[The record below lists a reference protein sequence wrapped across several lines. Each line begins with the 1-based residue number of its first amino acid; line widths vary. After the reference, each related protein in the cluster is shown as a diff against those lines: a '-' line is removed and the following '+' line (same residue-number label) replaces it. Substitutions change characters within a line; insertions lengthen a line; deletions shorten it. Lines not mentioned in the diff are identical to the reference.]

1 MYLSQKN
8 NKMAKIFNNPINIGE
23 AIQNKLFPTI
33 LMWNRLEGRPRTHN
47 FDKALK
53 AEVRDALW
61 MLCKQWQMG
70 EFKGE
75 DAGSPV
81 FSKIKINSSELSEYS
96 LGNGLKQPI
105 DNTIPMETL
114 VEQKKIPMER
124 NATKISLDIRLQIG
138 KYWVKLLKSKSLGS
152 YFSKY
157 VAFYGFSFPVKDRS
171 TDFIYAH
178 KEELQQWLAISGRC
192 VDGYEIVKT
201 IYSGDGASKNIVLDD
216 PAHQAGL
223 DEMGLELI
231 KFFENNLFQPHHS
244 DNAWLPDRLE
254 YKASFADDSSKK
266 NTLKAE
272 EYYHGHLDWYAF
284 NLETTNTNSQVNR
297 ETFTD
302 TFIPTPVEFDGMPD
316 KRWWKFEDH
325 KTSFGDVT
333 PATTDL
339 SKLLLIEFGL
349 TFANDW
355 FLLPFTL
362 PIGSISEI
370 QGLTVTNNFGDN
382 IWIEASEK
390 GGSVLPDW
398 SVFRQTSETLN
409 KKLFLC
415 PAAIKV
421 QEGNP
426 TEEIYL
432 IRDEMANMVWGIEKV
447 VPSSIGKG
455 VQGGEYAIQKRQY
468 HEKIIG
474 VNEVFDFTAN
484 VYYRAMTDV
493 PENWIPFIP
502 VHADGHRRQ
511 IQLQR
516 GSMLRIIDG
525 DTLTPE
531 KIKPLTNILREGL
544 EIKPNPLPYIIHAE
558 EITRRGIK
566 VIQGFQRTRGLD
578 GRVYVWFGTKKK
590 TGRGEGHS
598 GLAFDQ
604 LENVNTK

>member
-1 MYLSQKN
+1 
-8 NKMAKIFNNPINIGE
+8 MAKIFNNPIDINQ
-23 AIQNKLFPTI
+23 AIQKKLFPTVM
-33 LMWNRLEGRPRTHN
+33 MWNRLEGRPRTHN

-81 FSKIKINSSELSEYS
+81 FSKIKVNSSTLSEYS
-96 LGNGLKQPI
+96 LGNGITNPI
-105 DNTIPMETL
+105 DNNLPIETL
-114 VEQKKIPMER
+114 VEQKQIPMHR
-124 NATKISLDIRLQIG
+124 NETKISLDIRLQLG
-138 KYWVKLLKSKSLGS
+138 KYWVKLLKKESLER
-152 YFSKY
+152 YITQY
-157 VAFYGFSFPVKDRS
+157 VDPGKYGFSIPAKDRS
-171 TDFIYAH
+171 RDYLYAH
-178 KEELQQWLAISGRC
+178 KEEFQQWLAISGRC
-192 VDGYEIVKT
+192 VDGFELYQT
-201 IYSGDGASKNIVLDD
+201 IYSGDGASKNIALDD
-216 PAHQAGL
+216 PAHETGL
-223 DEMGLELI
+223 DEIGQELV
-231 KFFENNLFQPHHS
+231 KFFENNFSQPN
-244 DNAWLPDRLE
+244 DDNNAWLPDRLE
-254 YKASFADDSSKK
+254 YKASFSDGSSEK
-266 NTLKAE
+266 NSLKAE

-284 NLETTNTNSQVNR
+284 NLETSQSNSQPNT

-316 KRWWKFEDH
+316 KRWWKFEDY

-333 PATTDL
+333 PTTTDL

-355 FLLPFTL
+355 FLLPFEL

-370 QGLTVTNNFGDN
+370 EGLTVSNNFGDN
-382 IWIEASEK
+382 FWIEATEK
-390 GGSVLPDW
+390 GGSRVSDW

-415 PAAIKV
+415 PSAIKV

-426 TEEIYL
+426 IEEIWL

-474 VNEVFDFTAN
+474 SNEVLDFAAN

-525 DTLTPE
+525 DTLAPV
-531 KIKPLTNILREGL
+531 KIKPLSNILREGL
-544 EIKPNPLPYIIHAE
+544 ESKPKPLAYLIHE
-558 EITRRGIK
+558 EEVTRAGIK
-566 VIQGFQRTRGLD
+566 VIQGFQRTRWLD
-578 GRVYVWFGTKKK
+578 GSVFVWFGSKKK
-590 TGRGEGHS
+590 NGRGEGNS
-598 GLAFDQ
+598 GLAFDK
-604 LENVNTK
+604 LETVKNK